1 MRHVEWEDRVTDL
14 HIWLMTA
21 AEANAELNPE
31 CEIASSHVLVLS
43 SGGGGDLATGG
54 SLEELAALGARISRL
69 CAGAGEA
76 EKRPDGRHSAEESD
90 DEQVARDL
98 T

>member
-1 MRHVEWEDRVTDL
+1 MEWEDRVTDL

-69 CAGAGEA
+69 CAGAGKE
-76 EKRPDGRHSAEESD
+76 RPDGRRSAEEGD
-90 DEQVARDL
+90 DEQVAHDL

>member
-1 MRHVEWEDRVTDL
+1 MEWEDRVTDL

-54 SLEELAALGARISRL
+54 SLDELAALGGRISRL

-76 EKRPDGRHSAEESD
+76 EERPDGRHSAEEG